1 MGVIRPISA
10 PEEIE
15 FDAQQLNLKSPAERD
30 KGVFISSKDG
40 DPLSVIALAEEMQSS
55 DTFKV
60 LPCIPLPS
68 ATYEYYAVSVPIS
81 QIPVQVDEDY
91 ADYYADIDLGFEAVE
106 GNSAIVIVTTEDDTT
121 LQITLTQ
128 SIRKVDLG
136 NDLKDQIP
144 KGEIEAGQ
152 IVTVKLLKKMQT
164 LYLPSENDLSGSL
177 VVSDKPITFTSGHE
191 CGTLPSNI
199 SFCDQ
204 MVEQIPSTSTW
215 GKRFIT
221 APFAKRESGDTFK
234 IVASRDGTLV
244 RISCTSEQVNSVSLD
259 KGETGEIL
267 ISSNSSCYFLSNQPI
282 LLVQFSMSSNVDGV
296 FEGDPFM
303 VIVPPVE
310 QYRSTYN
317 IHSFKSSVSR
327 GNEVLGSYYLNILVP
342 VETDTSGILL
352 NGSPVT
358 IEPVDIFCP
367 DSESICARSIL
378 VPDVTDSTVLSHT
391 DSSMRINAI
400 VYWFAFRV
408 AYGYFAGMTQRPI
421 ACELVF
427 VTFVAHTFFTF
438 ELLIVV
444 FTQYLLCHC
453 LLLSTQSM
461 RTPAQ

>member
-1 MGVIRPISA
+1 MIRPISA

-15 FDAQQLNLKSPAERD
+15 FDAQQLNLKSPAERN

-40 DPLSVIALAEEMQSS
+40 DPLSVIAFAEEMQSS

-60 LPCIPLPS
+60 LPCISLPS

-81 QIPVQVDEDY
+81 QIPIELDY
-91 ADYYADIDLGFEAVE
+91 DDDYYTDMDQEFEDIE

-136 NDLKDQIP
+136 DDLKEQIP

-152 IVTVKLLKKMQT
+152 TVTVKLSKKMQT
-164 LYLPSENDLSGSL
+164 LYLPSENDLSGSH
-177 VVSDKPITFTSGHE
+177 VVSDKPIAFTSGHE

-204 MVEQIPSTSTW
+204 MVEQIPPTSTW
-215 GKRFIT
+215 GRRFIT
-221 APFAKRESGDTFK
+221 APLAERESGDTFK
-234 IVASRDGTLV
+234 IVASKDGTLV
-244 RISCTSEQVNSVSLD
+244 RVSCTREQVNSVSLAR
-259 KGETGEIL
+259 GEIGEIL

-282 LLVQFSMSSNVDGV
+282 LLVQFSMSSNVDNV
-296 FEGDPFM
+296 FKGDPFM

-317 IHSFKSSVSR
+317 IHSFKSSASR
-327 GNEVLGSYYLNILVP
+327 GNTVLGSYYINILVP
-342 VETDTSGILL
+342 AETNTSGILL
-352 NGSPVT
+352 NGSPIT

-367 DSESICARSIL
+367 DSERVCARSIL
-378 VPDVTDSTVLSHT
+378 VSDIPGSAILTHT
-391 DSSMRINAI
+391 NGNMRINAI

-421 ACELVF
+421 ACELILPIF
-427 VTFVAHTFFTF
+427 
-438 ELLIVV
+438 IP
-444 FTQYLLCHC
+444 Y
-453 LLLSTQSM
+453 SG
-461 RTPAQ
+461 